1 MGCALRGAGRHAFRC
16 APLRLGLREPGSRAT
31 RCGTAGTCCFFCL
44 ADAAASRLQCHS
56 CGCKTRHGAAPL
68 QYTSPWHG
76 TTPVSA
82 QATRLAGRGPS
93 RATGGVSGL
102 GRPKRV
108 TQRNEGLSRFGRRQ
122 GAMCLDMRVVPAV
135 SRDVGRAC
143 VPRWACVSQSA
154 HGETAAG
161 RACETPTLHWPR
173 QHCSGARRGRGVC
186 ETPISIPYL
195 QHATTPDAAGAPLGA
210 AAARACETL

>member
-1 MGCALRGAGRHAFRC
+1 MRHCRHLLLLLPSRRGCKPLAVPQLRLQDAARGGATAIYQPLARDDTGVGTGDSACRPRAQSRDRGRVGAGPAKAGHSKKRG
-16 APLRLGLREPGSRAT
+16 PESLRP
-31 RCGTAGTCCFFCL
+31 
-44 ADAAASRLQCHS
+44 
-56 CGCKTRHGAAPL
+56 
-68 QYTSPWHG
+68 
-76 TTPVSA
+76 
-82 QATRLAGRGPS
+82 QARGNVPRYACRAGR
-93 RATGGVSGL
+93 
-102 GRPKRV
+102 
-108 TQRNEGLSRFGRRQ
+108 
-122 GAMCLDMRVVPAV
+122 
-135 SRDVGRAC
+135 